1 MDVKKKEYNR
11 EKSVNQFVLMIMTVI
26 DSFLFFGYIN
36 DYRQGHIEFGFM
48 ISVVLA
54 VLISLAVSYGVF
66 LKKRDT
72 GAFKHVSMV
81 GYMVVYALA
90 LFGAR
95 NDLVFV
101 MVFPLTL
108 IYILYYDYKMIL
120 RIAAGFGAINVADLI
135 YAVAV
140 LKHMHSG
147 SEWNSASVLL
157 QGASVIVYLVV
168 LCGTTKLSNQN
179 NDMRIANVSEE
190 KEKSARLLQDVLEV
204 VSVVRQN
211 SEDAEDFIQILS
223 QNIASAASALGDI
236 SAGNSSNTENIG
248 KQTVMTE
255 NIQNMIL
262 KTREMSDEMLEL
274 SRQSAEAVKNGQNS
288 ADDLHR
294 QSEKTREANEQ
305 VVVSV
310 NGLIENAGAVEEITE
325 QIFNISSQTNLLA
338 LNASIE
344 SARAGEAGRGFA
356 VVAEE
361 IRMLADESR
370 KLTEMIQKIVSEIK
384 QNADAARYTVD
395 HVMEVTHEERRLIRS
410 TEQQFSSIGEKMD
423 GLDQNVQEIY
433 HKIDEIFTSNQVIV
447 DSINQI
453 SAVSQEV
460 FASTQQAVELGEDA
474 SRQAEQV
481 RDCMKELKRT
491 VASVEQYR
499 AEG

>member
-1 MDVKKKEYNR
+1 
-11 EKSVNQFVLMIMTVI
+11 
-26 DSFLFFGYIN
+26 
-36 DYRQGHIEFGFM
+36 M

-168 LCGTTKLSNQN
+168 LCGTTKLSNRN

-211 SEDAEDFIQILS
+211 SEDAEDFIQILR
-223 QNIASAASALGDI
+223 QNTGCL
-236 SAGNSSNTENIG
+236 
-248 KQTVMTE
+248 QM
-255 NIQNMIL
+255 
-262 KTREMSDEMLEL
+262 
-274 SRQSAEAVKNGQNS
+274 
-288 ADDLHR
+288 
-294 QSEKTREANEQ
+294 
-305 VVVSV
+305 
-310 NGLIENAGAVEEITE
+310 
-325 QIFNISSQTNLLA
+325 
-338 LNASIE
+338 
-344 SARAGEAGRGFA
+344 RAG
-356 VVAEE
+356 
-361 IRMLADESR
+361 S
-370 KLTEMIQKIVSEIK
+370 
-384 QNADAARYTVD
+384 
-395 HVMEVTHEERRLIRS
+395 
-410 TEQQFSSIGEKMD
+410 
-423 GLDQNVQEIY
+423 
-433 HKIDEIFTSNQVIV
+433 
-447 DSINQI
+447 
-453 SAVSQEV
+453 
-460 FASTQQAVELGEDA
+460 
-474 SRQAEQV
+474 
-481 RDCMKELKRT
+481 
-491 VASVEQYR
+491 
-499 AEG
+499 